1 MKRIEAHKMLVAYGI
16 AAALLLLYAVLI
28 GGTSSIYTLFG
39 VKFFM
44 SIMFPTI
51 FSLAIKGLGK
61 DTKSASAFMVMAI
74 IGGALMPPVMGLA
87 IDMTNPQIAYLV
99 PIFAF

>member
-1 MKRIEAHKMLVAYGI
+1 MRKIDAQKMLFTYGL

-28 GGTSSIYTLFG
+28 GGKSSIFALFG
-39 VKFFM
+39 VEFFM

-61 DTKSASAFMVMAI
+61 DTKSASAFMVMSI
-74 IGGALMPPVMGLA
+74 IG
-87 IDMTNPQIAYLV
+87 V
-99 PIFAF
+99 P